1 MRNWTFYILF
11 IVQNNA
17 QSDYTFHQQPDEN
30 SSFITFEA
38 IRKLVMTSTLKER
51 LVIFYSL
58 PYF

>member
-38 IRKLVMTSTLKER
+38 IR
-51 LVIFYSL
+51 
-58 PYF
+58 